1 MVKLSFNLLFLLP
14 KSTVDKPKKNR
25 PDPEITPQIVKEH
38 GLTIEEF
45 RRILDLIDRTPN
57 LTELGVFSVMW
68 SEHCSYKSSRPYLR
82 KLPVEGPRV
91 LQGPGENAGVIDIG
105 DGLAVVFKIE
115 SHNHP
120 SFIEPHQG
128 AATGVGGIMRD
139 IFTMGAR
146 PIALLNSLRF
156 GEWDEPRTRFLLN
169 GVVDGISSYGNC
181 TGVPTVG
188 GEIYF
193 DACYNGNNLV
203 NAFCLGLVKSDRI
216 FLANAGGVGNQILY
230 VGSKTGRDGIHGA
243 SLLASSEFDE
253 TTEDKRPTV
262 QVGDP
267 FTEKLLIEAC
277 LELFKHDWVVGVQ
290 DMGAAGLTSSSF
302 EMAHGSEAGVFMD
315 LSKVPLRE
323 EGMIPYEILLSES
336 QERMLFVIKPGYESE
351 ALAVLDKWGLD
362 AAIIGEVIEE
372 KSVRINFE
380 GQEVVNLPTF
390 PVVDGALDL
399 KRELKRPAYLDD
411 VVQVNLTEIPDIT
424 RGDTALKKLLAS
436 PNIASREWV
445 FEQFDHMVG
454 LNTLVMPGS
463 DAAIIRIKGTQKA
476 VALSVDCNSHY
487 CYLDPYEGAAIAVA
501 EACRNIVCSGAQ
513 PIGLTNCLNFGNP
526 EKPEIMWQFQQAVE
540 GMGDACRF
548 FDIPV
553 VSGNVSLYNE
563 TKGDAIYPTPTVA
576 VVGLVEDQEKI
587 MTQGFKKAG
596 DQIAL
601 IGFTMEEL
609 GGSEYLKVM
618 LDRSDGKPPIL
629 DRKHE
634 KQVQS
639 FCSELIQKGLI
650 SSAHDCSEG
659 GLAVAVAESCFSY
672 GGHTLGATLTLDQT
686 LRTDALLFGET
697 LSRIVVS
704 FPEERTDEIEELA
717 MRFPI
722 DFSLIGKVGGSD
734 FTVNVNGQEVIKQ
747 EINVLKEIWKTS
759 LGSYAGQVT

>member
-1 MVKLSFNLLFLLP
+1 M
-14 KSTVDKPKKNR
+14 DKPKKNR
-25 PDPEITPQIVKEH
+25 ADPEITPQIVKEH
-38 GLTIEEF
+38 GLTVEEF
-45 RRILDLIDRTPN
+45 RRILDLLDRTPN
-57 LTELGVFSVMW
+57 LTELGIFSVMW

-156 GEWDEPRTRFLLN
+156 GELDDPRTRFLLN

-193 DACYNGNNLV
+193 DACYNGNILV
-203 NAFCLGLVKSDRI
+203 NAFCLGLIKSDRI
-216 FLANAGGVGNQILY
+216 FCAGAGGVGNQILY

-277 LELFKHDWVVGVQ
+277 LELFKCDWVVGVQ

-302 EMAHGSEAGVFMD
+302 EMAHRAETGVFMD

-336 QERMLFVIKPGYESE
+336 QERMLFVIEPGHESE
-351 ALAVLDKWGLD
+351 ALAILDKWGLD

-372 KSVRINFE
+372 SCVRIEFE
-380 GQEVVNLPTF
+380 GQEVVNLPIF

-399 KRELKRPAYLDD
+399 KRESKRPAYLDK
-411 VVQVNLTEIPDIT
+411 VGHVNLTRIPDFT
-424 RGDTALKKLLAS
+424 RGDTALKKLLAC
-436 PNIASREWV
+436 PNIASKEWV
-445 FEQFDHMVG
+445 FEQYDHMVR

-463 DAAIIRIKGTQKA
+463 DAAVLRIKDTEKA
-476 VALSVDCNSHY
+476 VAISVDCNSRY

-576 VVGLVEDQEKI
+576 VVGLIEDQKKI
-587 MTQGFKKAG
+587 MTQGFKKSG

-609 GGSEYLKVM
+609 GGTEYLKIM
-618 LDRSDGKPPIL
+618 FDRSEGKPPVL

-634 KQVQS
+634 KQVQD
-639 FCSELIQKGLI
+639 FCRELIQKGLI

-659 GLAVAVAESCFSY
+659 GLTVAVAESCFSY
-672 GGHTLGATLTLDQT
+672 GGQTLGATLSLEST
-686 LRTDALLFGET
+686 LRNDTLLFGET
-697 LSRIVVS
+697 QSRIVIS
-704 FPEERTDEIEELA
+704 FPKERANEIEDLA
-717 MRFPI
+717 TAFPV
-722 DFSLIGKVGGSD
+722 DLSLIGEVGGSD
-734 FTVNVNGQEVIKQ
+734 FTVTVNGQEIIKQ